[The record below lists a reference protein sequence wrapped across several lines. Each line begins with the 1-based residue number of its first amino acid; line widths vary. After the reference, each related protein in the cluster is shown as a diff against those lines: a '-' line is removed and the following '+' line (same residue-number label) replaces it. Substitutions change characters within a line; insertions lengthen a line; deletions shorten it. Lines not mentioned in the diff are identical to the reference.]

1 MELVDFCP
9 LLITQHAKRDK
20 NQVDS
25 PRKLLGLLEKRPVG
39 TQVGGLKIKNVH
51 LRSPGFIEGLKVW
64 CPARRENHLATAA
77 QSNADFAADGA
88 GTPDDEDSVVAQ
100 ELGSCG
106 GDGACVE

>member
-9 LLITQHAKRDK
+9 LLITQHTKRDK
-20 NQVDS
+20 NQVDF

-77 QSNADFAADGA
+77 QSNADFAADVA
-88 GTPDDEDSVVAQ
+88 GTPDDEDSVVAV
-100 ELGSCG
+100 GH
-106 GDGACVE
+106 